1 MPSIMSMWAAAT
13 ARDFSCAFDACSV
26 SPYLLYG
33 SSNAN

>member
-1 MPSIMSMWAAAT
+1 MPSIMSMWAA